1 MKIILTERQYKTIIE
16 QWWNDPKHPEWKKYA
31 PTDYEKRE
39 VKKAET
45 VLNNL
50 DPHTIA
56 TIFSIGTA
64 FIPVIGPFISA
75 GIGLA
80 DAALYYK
87 KGDTKAAGLT
97 AAFSM
102 IPFIGKIPGV
112 KELGSKG
119 MAALASKISKGVKS
133 FSPAEIKVLTAVE
146 QNQSVIKQGLEK
158 ASEALKPVV
167 KSVESIKPKFI
178 SKFGQQKY
186 DELLSEY
193 IQGKITKEAFLKN
206 LNSATGDT
214 YKMAKMVVQSGLK
227 FSKAEL
233 NGISE
238 LAPLIKKGEE
248 SVLKLELTVNG
259 VNREIDVIVSSF
271 PKQTFKG
278 KAVGRNKIYMNL
290 DKLVGK
296 SVEEIRQVLSH
307 EAAHIKDPS
316 LVSPKLNKSYDK
328 IMNAKAT
335 ELSNYETAY
344 AKASETGK
352 GAEDAIKA
360 GKKYQDLYQRYRYH
374 PQEIVANNQMI
385 LNNMTSEMES
395 LISKVGP
402 NGAKKELDNL
412 IGYASGKNSL
422 SKESLGLLGD
432 KGSNHLTGLYKY
444 NKKSYNDFLKKIAKQ
459 SEYLKSQLD
468 LMK

>member
-1 MKIILTERQYKTIIE
+1 MKYLITERQYKIITE

-39 VKKAET
+39 LKKGET

-50 DPHTIA
+50 NPHTFLSA
-56 TIFSIGTA
+56 AQLVTA
-64 FIPVIGPFISA
+64 FIPVAGPFISMA
-75 GIGLA
+75 IGLG
-80 DAALYYK
+80 DASLYYDE
-87 KGDTKAAGLT
+87 GDKNAAGFT
-97 AAFSM
+97 AVFSM
-102 IPFIGKIPGV
+102 IPFVIEIPAVKQLGV
-112 KELGSKG
+112 KG
-119 MAALASKISKGVKS
+119 MAALGSKVSKGSKV
-133 FSPAEIKVLTAVE
+133 FSPLEKEALVAIEK
-146 QNQSVIKQGLEK
+146 NQSSIKQGLQK
-158 ASEALKPVV
+158 ASDAFEPVV
-167 KSVESIKPKFI
+167 RSVESIKPKFVA
-178 SKFGQQKY
+178 KFGQSKY
-186 DELLSEY
+186 DELLKQY
-193 IQGKITKEAFLKN
+193 VQGKITKEVFLKT

-214 YKMAKMVVQSGLK
+214 YKMAKMTVQSGLK

-238 LAPLIKKGEE
+238 LASIIKQGEE
-248 SVLKLELTVNG
+248 SVLKLELRVNG

>member
-1 MKIILTERQYKTIIE
+1 
-16 QWWNDPKHPEWKKYA
+16 
-31 PTDYEKRE
+31 
-39 VKKAET
+39 
-45 VLNNL
+45 
-50 DPHTIA
+50 
-56 TIFSIGTA
+56 
-64 FIPVIGPFISA
+64 
-75 GIGLA
+75 
-80 DAALYYK
+80 
-87 KGDTKAAGLT
+87 
-97 AAFSM
+97 
-102 IPFIGKIPGV
+102 
-112 KELGSKG
+112 
-119 MAALASKISKGVKS
+119 MA
-133 FSPAEIKVLTAVE
+133 
-146 QNQSVIKQGLEK
+146 
-158 ASEALKPVV
+158 
-167 KSVESIKPKFI
+167 
-178 SKFGQQKY
+178 
-186 DELLSEY
+186 
-193 IQGKITKEAFLKN
+193 
-206 LNSATGDT
+206 
-214 YKMAKMVVQSGLK
+214 VQSGLK

-238 LAPLIKKGEE
+238 LASLIKQGEE

-290 DKLVGK
+290 DKLAGK